1 MGKVSIDLYR
11 LLIFDIEDFS
21 YVKFVLNFLFKK
33 YLMIFIKWR
42 EKLFY

>member
-21 YVKFVLNFLFKK
+21 YVKFVLNFLF
-33 YLMIFIKWR
+33 
-42 EKLFY
+42 

>member
-21 YVKFVLNFLFKK
+21 YVNFVLNFLF
-33 YLMIFIKWR
+33 
-42 EKLFY
+42 